1 MLPILAQIPNLF
13 CTALALAS
21 GGIAIAIVCA
31 FAFMGMAR
39 QPESAS
45 KLQTAMIIGAAM
57 IEGAT
62 LFALVICLI
71 KG

>member
-1 MLPILAQIPNLF
+1 MLPVFAELSPLF
-13 CTALALAS
+13 CTALALI
-21 GGIAIAIVCA
+21 GGAVSIATVCA
-31 FAFMGMAR
+31 FAFMGVAR
-39 QPESAS
+39 QPEAAP
-45 KLQTAMIIGAAM
+45 KLQTSMIIGAAM

>member
-1 MLPILAQIPNLF
+1 MLPILAAIPNLG
-13 CTALALAS
+13 TALTLFA
-21 GGIAIAIVCA
+21 GGAAIATVCA
-31 FAFMGMAR
+31 VAFSSMAR
-39 QPESAS
+39 QPEAAS

-71 KG
+71 NK